1 MLNFNVISYGAEAYF
16 ELAPMRSIF
25 PSFYFKF
32 EKMLLSSSPTQILIG
47 VSLEYFMET
56 IHIDFNI

>member
-1 MLNFNVISYGAEAYF
+1 MSLVMGLKLIF
-16 ELAPMRSIF
+16 EHAPIRSIF